1 MLFLDISLIV
11 FFSTNHRE
19 VQAAM
24 QMSLSWEES
33 LSLVMNPHPAP
44 LSACLVICS
53 VPRVLELATP
63 FPGHVLAFGPLSAS
77 RLFVERT
84 STNMLD

>member
-1 MLFLDISLIV
+1 MSGKLCSHQSVLDYFMLFLDIGL
-11 FFSTNHRE
+11 FFFFLFFPTNHRE

-44 LSACLVICS
+44 LS
-53 VPRVLELATP
+53 VPP
-63 FPGHVLAFGPLSAS
+63 SP
-77 RLFVERT
+77 
-84 STNMLD
+84 

>member
-1 MLFLDISLIV
+1 
-11 FFSTNHRE
+11 
-19 VQAAM
+19 M

-44 LSACLVICS
+44 LS
-53 VPRVLELATP
+53 VPQVLELATP
-63 FPGHVLAFGPLSAS
+63 FPGHVLAFGPPMAS

-84 STNMLD
+84 TTNMLD